1 MNSFHWEN
9 HLFLSESS
17 LTWIKSQMKTSAYV
31 LFGKTGVTIFE
42 FDISLERPSASRCGF
57 VVCLL
62 RCRYCI
68 IWIGSNR
75 TTATKIGG
83 CIPSPDTNSL
93 KIWKANVAFILCKL
107 KHVSNIKREQEF
119 LSNASSYW
127 CGKLFNKS
135 HEAGSSYCKCTKHLF
150 ICPCNVQ
157 INCRQLLL

>member
-17 LTWIKSQMKTSAYV
+17 LTWIKSQMKKSAYV
-31 LFGKTGVTIFE
+31 IFGKTGVTIFE
-42 FDISLERPSASRCGF
+42 FDISLERPSGF

-75 TTATKIGG
+75 TIATKIGHRQERRLYSFPRHQSFE
-83 CIPSPDTNSL
+83 IM
-93 KIWKANVAFILCKL
+93 KVAFISCKL
-107 KHVSNIKREQEF
+107 KHVSNIKREQVF

-135 HEAGSSYCKCTKHLF
+135 HEAGFSYCKCTKHLF
-150 ICPCNVQ
+150 ICLCNVQ
-157 INCRQLLL
+157 INCRHLLL